1 MTEFSKGIYVQIKF
15 NSFYHRDIKLRANG
29 PNNYQ
34 HCWPDK
40 VGTCCV
46 RVGSCL
52 QTDAKTPNR
61 DITLRANGPNNSQH
75 CWPDNV
81 GTWCVCLCEVVERL
95 TVFKLCAT
103 TPNNTPIRATQ
114 GVETDTK
121 CNIQQCWQLLD
132 RRVTPPKRVTS
143 PTWGP
148 PPPCKTRFKVVFS
161 LFFARNTGIPV
172 VYVPQSIT
180 DNCVKVSRESFG
192 CSSQLSCVFLLL
204 CQVRHPV

>member
-61 DITLRANGPNNSQH
+61 DITLRTDPTTPNIVGPIMLTLDAS
-75 CWPDNV
+75 V
-81 GTWCVCLCEVVERL
+81 CVIERL

-103 TPNNTPIRATQ
+103 TPNNTPIRAT
-114 GVETDTK
+114 G
-121 CNIQQCWQLLD
+121 CGN
-132 RRVTPPKRVTS
+132 RRKMQH
-143 PTWGP
+143 PTML
-148 PPPCKTRFKVVFS
+148 TVVGQ
-161 LFFARNTGIPV
+161 AGYPT
-172 VYVPQSIT
+172 
-180 DNCVKVSRESFG
+180 
-192 CSSQLSCVFLLL
+192 
-204 CQVRHPV
+204 